1 MKNYLKIFL
10 FLVAVFV
17 VLIGIN
23 VSALKEEIIQ
33 EQSEI
38 NVVLPIH
45 KTDENGKGLEGA
57 IFTLKDFNNSISY
70 SSSDEKDGD
79 YLIKKYVWN
88 EDSLD
93 RIINALPSNYKE
105 VIMSIDSWED
115 VLALQDRD
123 DMYVNADENYADVGF
138 IVPLRVEETVVPTGY
153 QKQDYVV
160 TGRVSIYFNKISGEP
175 YRREDI
181 EARSEYYDDFYEKN
195 ISISAYLNVVE
206 VPYNFPGYFEYD
218 SSKDYATLYKDLNK
232 KLFAGDSEIYSKKIF
247 EDAGYNTKNVDCPD
261 VVLGEEA
268 MLNRETFED
277 IQLKLKDGV
286 SLGKIYSCSGG
297 PKLKMDLEA
306 RFDDEIEDCYCVI
319 NIKNKKQNI
328 IVNPETAGT
337 IGIVTLLLV
346 ISLSIIFYTRKINNN

>member
-1 MKNYLKIFL
+1 MKKNLKIFL
-10 FLVAVFV
+10 CLIAVFV
-17 VLIGIN
+17 VSTGIN
-23 VSALKEEIIQ
+23 VCAEDILQSK
-33 EQSEI
+33 SEI

-79 YLIKKYVWN
+79 YLIEKDIWN

-115 VLALQDRD
+115 VQKLQDRD
-123 DMYVNADENYADVGF
+123 DMYVDVYGNSADVGF

-160 TGRVSIYFNKISGEP
+160 TGRVSIYFNKIDDEP
-175 YRREDI
+175 YTREDI

-195 ISISAYLNVVE
+195 ISISAYLDVVE

-218 SSKDYATLYKDLNK
+218 SSKDYNSIYNNLNK
-232 KLFAGDSEIYSKKIF
+232 KFFAGNYEIDWKKIF
-247 EDAGYNTKNVDCPD
+247 EDAGYNTKNVDCP
-261 VVLGEEA
+261 VVEEES
-268 MLNRETFED
+268 LLERESFED
-277 IQLKLKDGV
+277 IQFKLKDGV
-286 SLGKIYSCSGG
+286 LFGKIYSCSGG
-297 PKLKMDLEA
+297 PKLKMDIDA
-306 RFDDEIEDCYCVI
+306 RFDDEIEECYCVI

-328 IVNPETAGT
+328 IVNPETTGT
-337 IGIVTLLLV
+337 IGIMIILTIISFVILV
-346 ISLSIIFYTRKINNN
+346 NSRRVKNN

>member
-10 FLVAVFV
+10 CLVAVFV
-17 VLIGIN
+17 VSTGVN
-23 VSALKEEIIQ
+23 VYAVKDILQ

-45 KTDENGKGLEGA
+45 KTDEAGKGLEGA
-57 IFTLKDFNNSISY
+57 IFTLKDFNNAISY

-115 VLALQDRD
+115 VQKLQDRD
-123 DMYVNADENYADVGF
+123 DMYADVHEDYANVGF

-160 TGRVSIYFNKISGEP
+160 TGRVSIYFDKIGDDALA
-175 YRREDI
+175 REDI

-206 VPYNFPGYFEYD
+206 VPYNFPGYFEFD
-218 SSKDYATLYKDLNK
+218 SSKDYNSIYNNLNK
-232 KLFAGDSEIYSKKIF
+232 KFFASNSEGDWKKIF
-247 EDAGYNTKNVDCPD
+247 EDAGYNTKNVDCP
-261 VVLGEEA
+261 VVEKP
-268 MLNRETFED
+268 MLTRETFED
-277 IQLKLKDGV
+277 IQFKLKDGV
-286 SLGKIYSCSGG
+286 LLGKAYSCSGG
-297 PKLKMDLEA
+297 PFANMDIA
-306 RFDDEIEDCYCVI
+306 TRFDDEIEDCYCVI

-337 IGIVTLLLV
+337 IGIVTLLSIISFGLV
-346 ISLSIIFYTRKINNN
+346 ISKRKVKNN

>member
-1 MKNYLKIFL
+1 MNNYLKIFL
-10 FLVAVFV
+10 CLIAVFV
-17 VLIGIN
+17 VSTGIN
-23 VSALKEEIIQ
+23 VCAEAIIQ

-45 KTDENGKGLEGA
+45 KTDEAGKGLEGA
-57 IFTLKDFNNSISY
+57 IFTLKDFNNTISY

-79 YLIKKYVWN
+79 YLIEKDVWN

-115 VLALQDRD
+115 VQKLQDRD
-123 DMYVNADENYADVGF
+123 DMYVNADEDYADVGF

-160 TGRVSIYFNKISGEP
+160 TGRVSIYFDKINGEP
-175 YRREDI
+175 GRREDI
-181 EARSEYYDDFYEKN
+181 EARSDYYDDFYEKN

-218 SSKDYATLYKDLNK
+218 SSKDYAALYKDLNK
-232 KLFAGDSEIYSKKIF
+232 KMFANGAEVSWEKIF
-247 EDAGYNTKNVDCPD
+247 ENAGYNTKNVDCPI
-261 VVLGEEA
+261 VVVGEET
-268 MLNRETFED
+268 MLERETFED
-277 IQLKLKDGV
+277 IQFKLKDGV
-286 SLGKIYSCSGG
+286 LLGKAYSCSGG
-297 PKLKMDLEA
+297 PFANMDIA
-306 RFDDEIEDCYCVI
+306 TRFDDEIEDCYCVI

-337 IGIVTLLLV
+337 IGIVTLLSIISFGLV
-346 ISLSIIFYTRKINNN
+346 ISKRKVKNN